1 MCGNCNQQDD
11 MTKDTL
17 ETQVAVMATNIEH
30 IRKDVAETKRDV
42 KDLKGYLD
50 KHFVTKTEWRPVR
63 QIVFGLV
70 GLIIS
75 TVAVAVLG
83 LVIIGSK

>member
-1 MCGNCNQQDD
+1 

-30 IRKDVAETKRDV
+30 IRKDFAETKRDV